1 MYGATGQPAR
11 TTGVLQSKE
20 YILPMDRLRLLSAK
34 ARLLRWL
41 MDEVVHAPLEPILH
55 PSRARLQYLGAF
67 TIVGHLAF
75 GWIWIDLLPQP
86 YESLPTRLVM
96 ASLGI
101 PLLIGVINRD
111 LTSPA
116 TICIYSVACWL
127 QLPLF
132 FSLMYWLNGG
142 NDVWFASMAC
152 MLVIYYHLTDWRLA
166 SVGVVAGVAG
176 SLALVQT
183 MQVALS
189 SEATR
194 ADHLVVL
201 AFAWGA
207 AVMLGAS
214 SANLRR
220 TRLINTLSTMGVMA
234 HELRTPL
241 ATVNLMGDVLR
252 SLSQHDLPDSKQKK
266 FDELATRLQNLV
278 RSMNRQIDTQI
289 SNAQLTR
296 LPRERSLINAAE
308 LVQEVVLNYPYRSS
322 RERDCVQVHIQ
333 QDFQFVASRQL
344 FSQVLTNLMKNA
356 LHALASVSQAPSPG
370 DLRLDVGLH
379 HGKGRIAVSDD
390 GIGIAHEQQARI
402 FEPFFSTLAGAGN
415 GLGLTFCKNV
425 VEAAQG
431 SLSVH
436 SQPGLGAVFMIDLP
450 IYSPASAVSFA
461 PR

>member
-1 MYGATGQPAR
+1 MVF
-11 TTGVLQSKE
+11 VLKSPVWAVAALRSKE
-20 YILPMDRLRLLSAK
+20 YILPLDRLRWHGAK
-34 ARLLRWL
+34 ARLWRWL
-41 MDEVVHAPLEPILH
+41 LDEVVRAPFEPILH
-55 PSRARLQYLGAF
+55 PSRARLRYLGAF
-67 TIVGHLAF
+67 TILGHVGF
-75 GWIWIDLLPQP
+75 GLIWTELLPQP
-86 YESLPTRLVM
+86 YENLPTRLAM
-96 ASLGI
+96 ACLGI
-101 PLLIGVINRD
+101 PLLLHGVNRD
-111 LTSPA
+111 LTSR
-116 TICIYSVACWL
+116 TTTWIFSSACWL
-127 QLPLF
+127 QLPMF
-132 FSLMYWLNGG
+132 FSWMYWLNGG
-142 NDVWFASMAC
+142 NDVWLASMAS

-166 SVGVVAGVAG
+166 TLGVVAGAG
-176 SLALVQT
+176 LSLGLAL
-183 MQVALS
+183 ALQIPLADQ
-189 SEATR
+189 ATR

-207 AVMLGAS
+207 ALMLGAS

-252 SLSQHDLPDSKQKK
+252 NLSQHDLPEGKK
-266 FDELATRLQNLV
+266 RKFEELATRLQNLV

-296 LPRERSLINAAE
+296 LPRDNSFICAAE
-308 LVQEVVLNYPYRSS
+308 LVQEVVLNYPYRST

-333 QDFQFVASRQL
+333 QDFYFVASHQL
-344 FSQVLTNLMKNA
+344 FSQVLTNLLKNA
-356 LHALASVSQAPSPG
+356 LHALAAASNAPSPG
-370 DLRLDVGLH
+370 DLRLEVGVH

-431 SLSVH
+431 HLSVH
-436 SQPGLGAVFMIDLP
+436 SEPGRGAVFMIDLP
-450 IYSPASAVSFA
+450 LKARAAAA
-461 PR
+461 PPSSR

>member
-1 MYGATGQPAR
+1 MP
-11 TTGVLQSKE
+11 L
-20 YILPMDRLRLLSAK
+20 DRLRWHSAK
-34 ARLLRWL
+34 ARLWRWL
-41 MDEVVHAPLEPILH
+41 LDEVVRAPLEPILH

-67 TIVGHLAF
+67 TILGHIGF
-75 GWIWIDLLPQP
+75 GLIWADLLPQP
-86 YESLPTRLVM
+86 YESVPTRLAM
-96 ASLGI
+96 ACLGI
-101 PLLIGVINRD
+101 PLVLGLVNRD
-111 LTSPA
+111 LTSRT
-116 TICIYSVACWL
+116 TIWIFSLSCWL
-127 QLPLF
+127 QLPMF
-132 FSLMYWLNGG
+132 FSWMYWLNGG
-142 NDVWFASMAC
+142 NDVWLASMAC

-166 SVGVVAGVAG
+166 TVGVVTGG
-176 SLALVQT
+176 GLSLGLAHALQIP
-183 MQVALS
+183 LS
-189 SEATR
+189 GDATR

-207 AVMLGAS
+207 ALMLGAS

-220 TRLINTLSTMGVMA
+220 TRLLNTLSTMGVMA

-252 SLSQHDLPDSKQKK
+252 NLSQHDLPQGKQKK
-266 FDELATRLQNLV
+266 FEELATRLQSLV

-296 LPRERSLINAAE
+296 LPRDQSSIRAAE
-308 LVQEVVLNYPYRSS
+308 LVQDVVLNYPYRSS

-333 QDFQFVASRQL
+333 HDFYFVASRPL
-344 FSQVLTNLMKNA
+344 FSQVLTNLLKNA
-356 LHALASVSQAPSPG
+356 LHALASASNAPSPG
-370 DLRLDVGLH
+370 DLRVEVGVH

-431 SLSVH
+431 QLSVH
-436 SQPGLGAVFMIDLP
+436 SEPGRGAVFMIDLP
-450 IYSPASAVSFA
+450 LNTQALATSTSS
-461 PR
+461 R

>member
-1 MYGATGQPAR
+1 MGQPAQA
-11 TTGVLQSKE
+11 TVVLQSKE
-20 YILPMDRLRLLSAK
+20 YILPLDRLRLLSAK
-34 ARLLRWL
+34 ARLWRWL
-41 MDEVVHAPLEPILH
+41 LDEVVHAPLEPILH

-67 TIVGHLAF
+67 TIVGHLVF
-75 GWIWIDLLPQP
+75 GWIWIALLPQP
-86 YESLPTRLVM
+86 YENLVTRLAM

-111 LTSPA
+111 LTSRV
-116 TICIYSVACWL
+116 TTWIYSVTCWL

-132 FSLMYWLNGG
+132 FFLMYWLNGG
-142 NDVWFASMAC
+142 NDVWLASVAC

-166 SVGVVAGVAG
+166 SVGVVTGVVG
-176 SLALVQT
+176 SLALVKA
-183 MQVALS
+183 MQVTLGA
-189 SEATR
+189 EATR

-207 AVMLGAS
+207 AVMLGSS

-252 SLSQHDLPDSKQKK
+252 SLSQHDLPESKQKK

-296 LPRERSLINAAE
+296 LPRDQTLIKAAE

-333 QDFQFVASRQL
+333 QDFQFMASRQL

-356 LHALASVSQAPSPG
+356 LHALASASQAPNPG
-370 DLRLDVGLH
+370 DLRLDVGVH

-436 SQPGLGAVFMIDLP
+436 SEPGLGAVFMIDLP
-450 IYSPASAVSFA
+450 LYNLASSASLA

>member
-1 MYGATGQPAR
+1 M
-11 TTGVLQSKE
+11 
-20 YILPMDRLRLLSAK
+20 LPLDRLRLHSARK
-34 ARLLRWL
+34 RLWRWL
-41 MDEVVHAPLEPILH
+41 LDEVVHAPLEPILH

-67 TIVGHLAF
+67 TCIGHLAF
-75 GWIWIDLLPQP
+75 AWIWIELLPQP
-86 YESLPTRLVM
+86 FEHLPTRLAM
-96 ASLGI
+96 ACLGI
-101 PLLIGVINRD
+101 PLLVGVFNRD
-111 LTSPA
+111 LTSHA
-116 TICIYSVACWL
+116 TIWIFSLSSWL
-127 QLPLF
+127 QLPMF

-142 NDVWFASMAC
+142 NDVWLASMSC

-166 SVGVVAGVAG
+166 TLGVVAGVG
-176 SLALVQT
+176 VSLGLTHLVGIP
-183 MQVALS
+183 LPK
-189 SEATR
+189 EAMR
-194 ADHLVVL
+194 PDNLVVL

-252 SLSQHDLPDSKQKK
+252 NLSQHDLPEAKQKR

-289 SNAQLTR
+289 SNAQLMR
-296 LPRERSLINAAE
+296 LPIDTTSIRAAE
-308 LVQEVVLNYPYRSS
+308 LVQDVVLHYPYRSS

-333 QDFQFVASRQL
+333 QDFHFVASRHL
-344 FSQVLTNLMKNA
+344 FSQVLTNLLKNA
-356 LHALASVSQAPSPG
+356 LHALASASNAPCPG
-370 DLRLDVGLH
+370 DLRVDVGVH
-379 HGKGRIAVSDD
+379 HGKGRVAVSDD
-390 GIGIAHEQQARI
+390 GIGIAHEQQTRI

-436 SQPGLGAVFMIDLP
+436 SEPGLGAVFMIDLP
-450 IYSPASAVSFA
+450 IQPPNPLNSPP

>member
-1 MYGATGQPAR
+1 MFGQPAP
-11 TTGVLQSKE
+11 TTGARRSKE
-20 YILPMDRLRLLSAK
+20 YILPLDRLRLHSAGT
-34 ARLLRWL
+34 RLWRWL
-41 MDEVVHAPLEPILH
+41 LDEVVHAPLEPILH

-67 TIVGHLAF
+67 TFIGHIAF
-75 GWIWIDLLPQP
+75 GWIWIELLPQP
-86 YESLPTRLVM
+86 YENLPTRLAM
-96 ASLGI
+96 ACLGI
-101 PLLIGVINRD
+101 PLLIGGLNRD
-111 LTSPA
+111 LTSHA
-116 TICIYSVACWL
+116 TIWIFSVSSWL
-127 QLPLF
+127 QLPMF
-132 FSLMYWLNGG
+132 FSWMYWLNGG
-142 NDVWFASMAC
+142 NDVWLASVSC

-166 SVGVVAGVAG
+166 TLGVLMGVGLSLGLTHLLGVPLTDGA
-176 SLALVQT
+176 
-183 MQVALS
+183 MQ
-189 SEATR
+189 
-194 ADHLVVL
+194 ADNLVVL

-252 SLSQHDLPDSKQKK
+252 NLSQHDLPEAKQKR

-289 SNAQLTR
+289 SNAQLMR
-296 LPRERSLINAAE
+296 LPRDTSSIRAAE
-308 LVQEVVLNYPYRSS
+308 LVQDVVLHYPYRSS

-333 QDFQFVASRQL
+333 QDFHFVASRQL

-356 LHALASVSQAPSPG
+356 LHALASASNAPSPG
-370 DLRLDVGLH
+370 DLRLDVGVH

-390 GIGIAHEQQARI
+390 GIGIAHEQQTRI

-436 SQPGLGAVFMIDLP
+436 SEPGLGAVFMIDLP
-450 IYSPASAVSFA
+450 ISQPNTMTSPS

>member
-1 MYGATGQPAR
+1 M
-11 TTGVLQSKE
+11 
-20 YILPMDRLRLLSAK
+20 
-34 ARLLRWL
+34 
-41 MDEVVHAPLEPILH
+41 H

-67 TIVGHLAF
+67 TFIGHLAF
-75 GWIWIDLLPQP
+75 GWIWIELLPQP
-86 YESLPTRLVM
+86 YENLPTRLAM
-96 ASLGI
+96 ACLGI
-101 PLLIGVINRD
+101 PLLVGALNRD
-111 LTSPA
+111 LTSHT
-116 TICIYSVACWL
+116 TIWIFSLSSWL
-127 QLPLF
+127 QLPMF
-132 FSLMYWLNGG
+132 FSWMYWLNGG
-142 NDVWFASMAC
+142 NDVWLASVSC

-166 SVGVVAGVAG
+166 TLGVLMGVGLSLGLTHLLGVPLTDGA
-176 SLALVQT
+176 
-183 MQVALS
+183 MQ
-189 SEATR
+189 
-194 ADHLVVL
+194 ADNLVVL

-252 SLSQHDLPDSKQKK
+252 NLSQHDLPEAKQKR

-289 SNAQLTR
+289 SNAQLMR
-296 LPRERSLINAAE
+296 LPRDTSSIRAAE
-308 LVQEVVLNYPYRSS
+308 LVQDVVLHYPYRSS

-333 QDFQFVASRQL
+333 QDFHFVASRQL

-356 LHALASVSQAPSPG
+356 LHALASASNAPSPG
-370 DLRLDVGLH
+370 DLRLDVGVH

-390 GIGIAHEQQARI
+390 GIGIAHEQQTRI

-425 VEAAQG
+425 VESAQG

-436 SQPGLGAVFMIDLP
+436 SEPGLGAVFMIDLP
-450 IYSPASAVSFA
+450 VHHPH
-461 PR
+461 PLT

>member
-1 MYGATGQPAR
+1 MGAVV
-11 TTGVLQSKE
+11 VLQFKE

-34 ARLLRWL
+34 ARLWRWWL
-41 MDEVVHAPLEPILH
+41 DEVVNAPLEPILH

-67 TIVGHLAF
+67 TILGHLAF
-75 GWIWIDLLPQP
+75 GWIWIALLPQP
-86 YESLPTRLVM
+86 YENLGTRLAM

-101 PLLIGVINRD
+101 PLLVDLINRD
-111 LTSPA
+111 LTSKA
-116 TICIYSVACWL
+116 TLWIYSATCWL
-127 QLPLF
+127 QLPMF

-142 NDVWFASMAC
+142 NAVWLASMAC

-166 SVGVVAGVAG
+166 TLGVVAGVIASMG
-176 SLALVQT
+176 MAHT
-183 MQVALS
+183 MQAGFGT
-189 SEATR
+189 EATQ

-207 AVMLGAS
+207 ALVLGAS

-241 ATVNLMGDVLR
+241 ATVHLMGDVLR
-252 SLSQHDLPDSKQKK
+252 NLSQHDLPESRQKK

-296 LPRERSLINAAE
+296 LPRDQSLIQAAE

-322 RERDCVQVHIQ
+322 RERDCVLVHIQ

-344 FSQVLTNLMKNA
+344 FSQVLTNLLKNA
-356 LHALASVSQAPSPG
+356 LHALASASQAPSPG
-370 DLRLDVGLH
+370 DLRVDVGVH

-390 GIGIAHEQQARI
+390 GIGIAHDQQARI

-425 VEAAQG
+425 VEAARG

-436 SQPGLGAVFMIDLP
+436 SEPGLGAVFMIDLP
-450 IYSPASAVSFA
+450 MNKPTVPAPVSP
-461 PR
+461 R